1 MKRRRVSS
9 RLLLKAMQAHCVLS
23 KGFGEY
29 FQRDIAS
36 ETCIT
41 GAIDLTHS
49 AGAQQRDDFVRLEFY
64 PRGES
69 HRRAQL

>member
-1 MKRRRVSS
+1 MKTVT
-9 RLLLKAMQAHCVLS
+9 RLVAPLAQSDAGALRLEQS
-23 KGFGEY
+23 IREY

-36 ETCIT
+36 QTCIT

-49 AGAQQRDDFVRLEFY
+49 AGPQQRDDFVRLEFY